1 MNELRFSRNN
11 NEKYDTIS
19 FTIEGGLLT
28 LMENYTILKIDKTK
42 WDYKKVVIQLDDPDL
57 LERIK
62 QWETRINDYLKSE
75 CIEPITFLYGNKIYP
90 KTLLNNTKKT
100 KNDNYIKLKGIWVNN
115 ENKPFLQY
123 WLE

>member
-1 MNELRFSRNN
+1 MSELKFSRNN
-11 NEKYDTIS
+11 NENYDTIS
-19 FTIEGGLLT
+19 ITIEGGFLT
-28 LMENYTILKIDKTK
+28 LKENYEILKIDKTK
-42 WDYKKVVIQLDDPDL
+42 WNYKKAVVELGHPDL
-57 LERIK
+57 RERIK

-75 CIEPITFLYGNKIYP
+75 CIEPVTFLYGNKIYP